1 MLLQPAARRRAFLW
15 AALSIVTPA
24 VWFGARSLHAQITRN
39 PLRSVTGSV
48 TDGSGKE
55 PLRGAVVQIE
65 AEDTMVIQSYVT
77 DERGTY
83 HFRNLR
89 TDADYRV
96 WATFRNHRSKTQE
109 MNKFDRKPDREIS
122 LEIDL
127 TKD

>member
-15 AALSIVTPA
+15 AALFVVTPA
-24 VWFGARSLHAQITRN
+24 VWFGARSLQAQITRN

-48 TDGSGKE
+48 TDGGKE

-89 TDADYRV
+89 SDADYRV
-96 WATFRNHRSKTQE
+96 WATFRGHRSKTQE
-109 MNKFDRKPDREIS
+109 MNKFDHKTDREIS

-127 TKD
+127 TKE